1 MENAEKNQNKFLKWL
16 RTSISLRMIIV
27 GILTLILLIPLSFI
41 ESLIEEREH
50 RKAEVVESINEKWGE
65 EVLIYGPILKVPYKT
80 YIEVVKVN
88 SETKEKYT
96 ERREELHTAYFFPK
110 QLDAQSSLNPEV
122 KKYGI
127 YNSVVYKGDF
137 KAQGFFG
144 TLDFA
149 SENIPEEDVLW
160 DRAKVI
166 IQTSNLK
173 GISNKVKISVNGKST
188 AFKPQYLKR
197 KQKYEALKLE
207 QLESDFIMKGQNEAF
222 DKLNFK
228 FQIDFNGSEQ
238 LRMIPI
244 GEETNYSINSHW
256 SSPSFVGNYL
266 PYNEDKI
273 SDDGFD
279 AKWKVLNINRAFS
292 QSFFDH
298 LPNLNEFAFG
308 VNLMLPVDE
317 YQQSTRSAKYGFL
330 VIALTFLVFFMF
342 QTISK
347 INIHPF
353 QYLMIGLALTMFYT
367 LLISISEHSNFS
379 IAYLIS
385 CFAVVGLIAL
395 YSKSILNSYKFS
407 LFIAFALAVLY
418 AFIYIIIQME
428 SYALLTGSIGLF
440 VILAIVMYASKKIEW
455 NGDLGEAPEKSS
467 LE

>member
-1 MENAEKNQNKFLKWL
+1 MENTEKNQNKFLKWL

-41 ESLIEEREH
+41 ESLIEERES
-50 RKAEVVESINEKWGE
+50 RKADVVETINEKWGE

-80 YIEVVKVN
+80 YIELVKEN

-96 ERREELHTAYFFPK
+96 ERREEIHTAYFFPK
-110 QLDAQSSLNPEV
+110 QLDAQSDLSPEV

-127 YNSVVYKGDF
+127 YNSVVYKGNF
-137 KAQGFFG
+137 EAKGHFSK
-144 TLDFA
+144 LDFE
-149 SENIPEEDVLW
+149 SENIPETDVLW

-173 GISNKVKISVNGKST
+173 GISNKVNIIINGKSK

-197 KQKYEALKLE
+197 KSQYGGLKLE
-207 QLESDFIMKGQNEAF
+207 QLESDFIMKDQNEAF
-222 DKLNFK
+222 DRLDFS
-228 FQIDFNGSEQ
+228 FEIAFNGSQQ

-244 GEETNYSINSHW
+244 GEETNYSIHSLW

-273 SDDGFD
+273 TDTGFN

-385 CFAVVGLIAL
+385 CTAVIGLIAL

-418 AFIYIIIQME
+418 GFIYVIIQME

-440 VILAIVMYASKKIEW
+440 VILAIVMYTSKKIEW
-455 NGDLGEAPEKSS
+455 NGDLGDVPEKLN